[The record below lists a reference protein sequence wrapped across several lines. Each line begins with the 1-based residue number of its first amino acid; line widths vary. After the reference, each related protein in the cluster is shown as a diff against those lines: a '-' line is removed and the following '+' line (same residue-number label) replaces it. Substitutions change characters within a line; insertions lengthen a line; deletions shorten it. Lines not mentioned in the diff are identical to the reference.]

1 MVDNNADPK
10 DTHRLDTRTDILSIV
25 EWHPFGTKPDSTINA
40 GYITL
45 PLGAQRKEIAWRLV
59 LEIAGKS
66 AGLLPLEI
74 VDDVVIGRGT
84 GDEGPQLD
92 LTALDAFEHGISRRH
107 AMLRP
112 ARGNLYLM
120 DLGSSNGTYVNGVQM
135 GRGIAQGLNHQDTI
149 ALGKLRMTV
158 FSIERLPLPG
168 SVEEKAEE
176 KKPAPT
182 PKPPVMPPRRIVPR
196 ADPTKPIGPDD
207 MAEVLNDVEKKPVP
221 EPEPE
226 PEPEKP
232 VSTEAEKTPIPDAVD
247 RVSAR
252 DILRALEALKESNP
266 PASKETDESEDSDAS

>member
-1 MVDNNADPK
+1 MEEENRGPK
-10 DTHRLDTRTDILSIV
+10 DTHRLDIKTDILSVV
-25 EWHPFGTKPDSTINA
+25 EWHPFGTKPDSNINA

-45 PLGAQRKEIAWRLV
+45 PLGAQRKETAWRLV
-59 LEIAGKS
+59 FEIAGKS

-74 VDDVVIGRGT
+74 VDDVVIGRGS
-84 GDEGPQLD
+84 GEDGPQLD

-135 GRGIAQGLNHQDTI
+135 GRGIAQGLSYQDTI

-158 FSIERLPLPG
+158 FSIERLPLAG
-168 SVEEKAEE
+168 AVAEKVEEPS
-176 KKPAPT
+176 PAPE

-196 ADPTKPIGPDD
+196 SEPTKPISPID
-207 MAEVLNDVEKKPVP
+207 MADVVKDVEKIPDP
-221 EPEPE
+221 EPEE
-226 PEPEKP
+226 PATEPEKTP
-232 VSTEAEKTPIPDAVD
+232 VPDAVD

-252 DILRALEALKESNP
+252 DILRALEALKESS
-266 PASKETDESEDSDAS
+266 AAEKKETDKDEDSEAS